1 MSSDTSPLMGFKPLS
16 PSREST
22 FSSPVDPSSARM
34 KILVA
39 PYYSPYVVS
48 LEKVQTWE
56 GLILMLQRLFGPTFC
71 SLEIPPTITLHTTEE
86 AITAENWIHIVC
98 EDCCIV
104 VHTRSEDSGPSHN
117 QQTSARPTTS
127 GSTTARAALKSRDGT
142 RNDISGPIS
151 AEPKEQKA
159 KFINRHANSG
169 FDTPNLFDGRN
180 FSPVE
185 PVKEKPAKRKRRG
198 TLWNTVLNVISIVT
212 PTSSSSSSSNQTTPV
227 EPIPTTGTVTH
238 ISAVERKT
246 SRKLSQKRR
255 VKSKRSSVIMQAPT
269 TTTAAPTAR
278 PLSMAREPREPLKP
292 KFSAGNIMRLASKR
306 QKKRRSI
313 PPPAQHVRRHIAKS
327 GSDCSTCFGDDKN
340 RDSVI
345 VAARLVSDPI
355 PIVTAGIPPVS
366 STPSPRARE
375 TTKLTILERPE
386 KTDSI
391 AIFSSPIIE
400 EFSLQPKNKFRPPSS
415 AAATK
420 TSSIYYESSA
430 PPVPRRDSQDDTG
443 FNSQYKLLDERLVRS
458 VVYKAVAS
466 RKAEEVP
473 KRDQPSESAR
483 SSHRSEVSGKSLHSS
498 KSQRTPQRTPSSDRH
513 QPIRSASV
521 TPKRSKS
528 MGAGALSSPSLS
540 TRRSA
545 APTPSSTS
553 RSGSAVATIDS
564 YYNTKHS
571 STGSRAGTVRS
582 SGSRS
587 SSYGGFVRQSTPFDN
602 KPLPRLPDE
611 ASSSSSTERSR
622 LTASPAPGSIIQ
634 MPPIATFEDLMSKT
648 SSAFSE
654 SVGVNSFKRVTMVAG
669 HPELQ

>member
-1 MSSDTSPLMGFKPLS
+1 MSSDIRDGSLLGFVPLS

-34 KILVA
+34 RILVA

-56 GLILMLQRLFGPTFC
+56 GLILMLQRLFGPKFC
-71 SLEIPPTITLHTTEE
+71 SLEIPPTITLYSTEE
-86 AITAENWIHIVC
+86 AITAENWVHIVC

-104 VHTRSEDSGPSHN
+104 VHTRSEDTGPGPS
-117 QQTSARPTTS
+117 QQASPRPATS
-127 GSTTARAALKSRDGT
+127 GSTTIRVAPKSRDGT
-142 RNDISGPIS
+142 KNDISGPIS
-151 AEPKEQKA
+151 VSPKEQKA
-159 KFINRHANSG
+159 KFVNRHANSG

-180 FSPVE
+180 FTPEE

-198 TLWNTVLNVISIVT
+198 TLWNTVLNVISIVS
-212 PTSSSSSSSNQTTPV
+212 PTSSSSSNQTTPV
-227 EPIPTTGTVTH
+227 EPKPVSTTGTVTH

-255 VKSKRSSVIMQAPT
+255 VKSKRSSRVIMQAPT
-269 TTTAAPTAR
+269 TATATGR
-278 PLSMAREPREPLKP
+278 PLSMAREPLKP

-340 RDSVI
+340 RDSVV
-345 VAARLVSDPI
+345 VAARLASDPRA
-355 PIVTAGIPPVS
+355 PIVTTGIPPVS
-366 STPSPRARE
+366 STPSPRARD
-375 TTKLTILERPE
+375 TTKLTILDRPE

-400 EFSLQPKNKFRPPSS
+400 EFSLQPKNKYRPPSS

-430 PPVPRRDSQDDTG
+430 PPVPKRDSRDDTG
-443 FNSQYKLLDERLVRS
+443 FNAQYKLLDERLVRS

-466 RKAEEVP
+466 RKAEEEQ
-473 KRDQPSESAR
+473 RREQPSQSAR
-483 SSHRSEVSGKSLHSS
+483 SSHRSELSSKSLHSS
-498 KSQRTPQRTPSSDRH
+498 KSQRTPQRTPTSDRY
-513 QPIRSASV
+513 QPTRSASV

-528 MGAGALSSPSLS
+528 MGAGVTSSPSLS
-540 TRRSA
+540 ARRSA
-545 APTPSSTS
+545 APTPASNS
-553 RSGSAVATIDS
+553 RSGSANATIDS

-587 SSYGGFVRQSTPFDN
+587 SSFGGGFVRQSTPFDN

-611 ASSSSSTERSR
+611 A
-622 LTASPAPGSIIQ
+622 PAPSSMDGGRRSTSPGGVIL
-634 MPPIATFEDLMSKT
+634 MPPIATFQDLMSKT
-648 SSAFSE
+648 SSTISE
-654 SVGVNSFKRVTMVAG
+654 SAEITSLKRVTMVAG
-669 HPELQ
+669 HPELH

>member
-1 MSSDTSPLMGFKPLS
+1 MSSGPRDGSLMGFIPLS

-86 AITAENWIHIVC
+86 TITIDNWVHIVC

-104 VHTRSEDSGPSHN
+104 VHTRSEDTGPSSS
-117 QQTSARPTTS
+117 QQASPRPATS
-127 GSTTARAALKSRDGT
+127 GSTTARVTPKSRDGT
-142 RNDISGPIS
+142 RNDISGPIP
-151 AEPKEQKA
+151 AAHREQKA

-169 FDTPNLFDGRN
+169 FDTPNMFDGRN
-180 FSPVE
+180 FTPEE
-185 PVKEKPAKRKRRG
+185 PVKEKPPKKKRRG
-198 TLWNTVLNVISIVT
+198 ALWNTVLNVISIVS
-212 PTSSSSSSSNQTTPV
+212 PTSSSSSNQTTPV
-227 EPIPTTGTVTH
+227 EPAPRTGTVTH
-238 ISAVERKT
+238 ISANVERKA

-255 VKSKRSSVIMQAPT
+255 VKSKRSSRVIMQAPS
-269 TTTAAPTAR
+269 TATGR
-278 PLSMAREPREPLKP
+278 PLSMTREPREPLKP

-345 VAARLVSDPI
+345 VAARLASDAPV
-355 PIVTAGIPPVS
+355 VTDGVPPVS
-366 STPSPRARE
+366 STPSPRARD

-400 EFSLQPKNKFRPPSS
+400 EFSLQPKNKYRPPSS

-430 PPVPRRDSQDDTG
+430 PPVPRRDSSDDTG
-443 FNSQYKLLDERLVRS
+443 FSAQYKILDEKLVRS
-458 VVYKAVAS
+458 VVYKAVTS
-466 RKAEEVP
+466 RKAEEEQ
-473 KRDQPSESAR
+473 RREQPSAR

-498 KSQRTPQRTPSSDRH
+498 KSQRTPTSDKY
-513 QPIRSASV
+513 QPTRSATV

-528 MGAGALSSPSLS
+528 MGAGAMGSPSPS
-540 TRRSA
+540 SRRSA
-545 APTPSSTS
+545 APTPTSNS
-553 RSGSAVATIDS
+553 RSGSANATIDS

-571 STGSRAGTVRS
+571 STGSRTATVRS

-602 KPLPRLPDE
+602 KPLPSLPDE
-611 ASSSSSTERSR
+611 ASSNPAEGSR
-622 LTASPAPGSIIQ
+622 QVAVPPGGVIL
-634 MPPIATFEDLMSKT
+634 MPPIATFEDLLSKT
-648 SSAFSE
+648 SSTISE
-654 SVGVNSFKRVTMVAG
+654 TAEITSFKRVTMVAG
-669 HPELQ
+669 HPELH